1 MIRREILEFT
11 LKELAELLRLARGAD
26 RNQISLGLILE
37 GVVSATLMFIDDSG
51 VGPHQDQ

>member
-11 LKELAELLRLARGAD
+11 LKELAQLLRLARGAD

-37 GVVSATLMFIDDSG
+37 SVVSATLMFIDDSG